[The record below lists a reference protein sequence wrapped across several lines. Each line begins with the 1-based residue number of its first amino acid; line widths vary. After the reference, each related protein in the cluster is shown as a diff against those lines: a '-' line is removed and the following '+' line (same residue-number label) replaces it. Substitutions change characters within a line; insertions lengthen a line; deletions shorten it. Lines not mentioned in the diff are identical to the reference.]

1 MRTQK
6 NYMANKKI
14 PASRD
19 FGSGANK
26 FSKGRKIQR
35 KWIAAAFQEIKLMH
49 KFKCRFER
57 LL

>member
-1 MRTQK
+1 
-6 NYMANKKI
+6 MANKKI